1 MKVMQVLKDILDNNN
16 IRKLSLGKIGNLY
29 ILLSVE
35 KYYRI
40 LLKVRK
46 NRIINLLIKIK
57 KITIKTILIVQ

>member
-1 MKVMQVLKDILDNNN
+1 MNVTRVLKDILGNSN

-29 ILLSVE
+29 ILLSVD

-46 NRIINLLIKIK
+46 NRIISLLIKIK
-57 KITIKTILIVQ
+57 RITIKIRLIVR

>member
-1 MKVMQVLKDILDNNN
+1 MKVMRVLKDILENNN